1 MNIKEI
7 KEVASEAIM
16 LYNGIDL
23 EDRQFHEYSAEK
35 KNDYFRDFG
44 FFVHIV
50 RYLEAKQNGTLN
62 TMQENPTEAFK
73 FDL

>member
-7 KEVASEAIM
+7 KDTASEAIM

-23 EDRQFHEYSAEK
+23 NEKQFYQYSAET
-35 KNDYFRDFG
+35 KNNYFRDFG

-50 RYLEAKQNGTLN
+50 RYLEAKENSTLDA
-62 TMQENPTEAFK
+62 TLSNPMEAFK
-73 FDL
+73 FDF

>member
-23 EDRQFHEYSAEK
+23 EHMQFHEYSAEK
-35 KNDYFRDFG
+35 KNSYFRDFG
-44 FFVHIV
+44 FFVHVV
-50 RYLEAKQNGTLN
+50 RYLEAKENGTLSA
-62 TMQENPTEAFK
+62 TQENPTEAFK
-73 FDL
+73 FDF